1 MFADQKFQQK
11 HSNQLVSDQNVSYIN
26 INKTTVVGLKLQVNN
41 ELLRDLEQNR
51 TLLNLDEKP
60 DLIKL
65 YTKY

>member
-1 MFADQKFQQK
+1 MFADQTFQQK

-65 YTKY
+65 NTKY

>member
-65 YTKY
+65 NTKY